1 MVWLDPM
8 NGCALEIKW
17 FDSIEDSF
25 AEIDAIALEK
35 FKDSTIGGWRIAVEE
50 LTGGLSASGE
60 AFVIG

>member
-1 MVWLDPM
+1 M

-17 FDSIEDSF
+17 VDSVEDSF
-25 AEIDAIALEK
+25 AEIDVIALEK
-35 FKDSTIGGWRIAVEE
+35 FKDSSNGGRRIAVEE